1 MGKREFEYAKLR
13 GKIKEVFGTEKSFAA
28 ELGTTSTTISLILN
42 NKAEFTQSAIIKSA
56 EKLGIEPEQISDY
69 FFTTKIK

>member
-13 GKIKEVFGTEKSFAA
+13 GKIKEVFGTEKSFA
-28 ELGTTSTTISLILN
+28 EKLGTTSTTISLILN

-56 EKLGIEPEQISDY
+56 EELGIEPEQISDY
-69 FFTTKIK
+69 FFTTKVK